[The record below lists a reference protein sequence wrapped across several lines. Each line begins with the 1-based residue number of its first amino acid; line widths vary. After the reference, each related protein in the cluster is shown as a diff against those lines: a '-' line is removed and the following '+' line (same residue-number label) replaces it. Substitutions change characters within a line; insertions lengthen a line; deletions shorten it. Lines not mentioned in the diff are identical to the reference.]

1 MIVAGIDP
9 SLTNTGIAILSDGQP
24 LSVRSIGHG
33 TLSGR
38 SYAHRSDRIVAQCRA
53 VIDTT
58 TCSFGVHGPTQID
71 LAVIEG
77 PAYGACNASTHDGSG
92 LWWGLYSTLRA
103 RRIPIAVI
111 APTTRAK
118 WATGK
123 GNADKTTVLTT
134 VRSWWPTTHVA
145 NHDQADALVLAA
157 IGAFHHGDPMPFP
170 VKERHSANLAA
181 VQWPELV
188 TR

>member
-1 MIVAGIDP
+1 MA
-9 SLTNTGIAILSDGQP
+9 
-24 LSVRSIGHG
+24 R
-33 TLSGR
+33 R
-38 SYAHRSDRIVAQCRA
+38 
-53 VIDTT
+53 
-58 TCSFGVHGPTQID
+58 
-71 LAVIEG
+71 
-77 PAYGACNASTHDGSG
+77 HDGSG

-103 RRIPIAVI
+103 RRIPTAVI
-111 APTTRAK
+111 PPATRAK

-123 GNADKTTVLTT
+123 GNADKRTVLAT
-134 VRSWWPTTHVA
+134 VRDWWPATRIA

-157 IGAFHHGDPMPFP
+157 IGAFHAGDPMPFA